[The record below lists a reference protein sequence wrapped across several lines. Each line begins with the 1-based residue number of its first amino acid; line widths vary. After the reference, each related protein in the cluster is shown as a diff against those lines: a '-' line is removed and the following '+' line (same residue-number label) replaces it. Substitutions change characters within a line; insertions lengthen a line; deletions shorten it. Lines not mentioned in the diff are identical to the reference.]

1 MKRFFADMNPTLR
14 GFLFIGLVAL
24 AIAALY
30 PLQLGFGIIFL
41 IARILFF
48 LAICFF
54 VYRWWREHRGEID
67 LWSPR
72 VKWTFYAGAA
82 LVITELALASFI
94 GALLGVRLAGLPFLA
109 WVLGIAIGGYAMW
122 RVWQDEHTYGG
133 DY

>member
-1 MKRFFADMNPTLR
+1 
-14 GFLFIGLVAL
+14 
-24 AIAALY
+24 
-30 PLQLGFGIIFL
+30 
-41 IARILFF
+41 
-48 LAICFF
+48 
-54 VYRWWREHRGEID
+54 
-67 LWSPR
+67 